1 MKEAELLGSLL
12 PSHPDLVPI
21 IEAIRQKYQLP
32 EISPDDDPIEEIYLG
47 DEIIPLEEFR
57 QEIKNRVLEILDDFF
72 PENFVKLYK
81 SSKSIS
87 EAGEITDIE
96 RYPDDIKP
104 VMQSFFQYMKNMMQ
118 PVYSVL
124 NKQVESI
131 VNMLYIHL
139 LMGETQEV
147 PSDWFGKVVTL
158 PIMGEQTV
166 IALAGEGTNIDV
178 LIQQLREEYKE
189 TFGVRNTKITE
200 NAVSTAY
207 YLQLKKNKKPWNFIV
222 EEYIRLN
229 KFSMPKAVNSPRY
242 AEVWNKHAQ
251 RLKKRLQRTEKILD
265 VIVRDKK

>member
-1 MKEAELLGSLL
+1 MKEAKFLGALL
-12 PSHPDLVPI
+12 PSHPDLMPI
-21 IEAIRQKYQLP
+21 IETVREKYNLP
-32 EISPDDDPIEEIYLG
+32 EISPDDDPIDEIYLG
-47 DEIIPLEEFR
+47 DEIVPLDEFR
-57 QEIKNRVLEILDDFF
+57 QEIRNRVLEILDDFF
-72 PENFVKLYK
+72 PENFVKFYK

-87 EAGEITDIE
+87 EEGELTDIE

-104 VMQSFFQYMKNMMQ
+104 AIQSFFQYMKNMMQ
-118 PVYSVL
+118 PVYSIL
-124 NKQVESI
+124 NMQIES
-131 VNMLYIHL
+131 VANMLYIYL
-139 LMGETQEV
+139 LTGETQEV

-178 LIQQLREEYKE
+178 IIQQLREEYKK
-189 TFGVRNTKITE
+189 TFGARQAKFTDTL
-200 NAVSTAY
+200 VSTAY

-242 AEVWNKHAQ
+242 IEMWNKYAQ
-251 RLKKRLQRTEKILD
+251 RLKKRLQRTEKILG